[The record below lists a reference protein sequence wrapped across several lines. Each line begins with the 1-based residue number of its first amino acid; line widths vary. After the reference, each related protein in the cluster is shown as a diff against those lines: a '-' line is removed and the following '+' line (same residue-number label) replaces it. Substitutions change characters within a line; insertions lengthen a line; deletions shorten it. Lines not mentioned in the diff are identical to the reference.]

1 MFMKHILLATLFVGI
16 AAGLLAQSIVG
27 NGWARYAQPQSY
39 DPKTPPPLALPEA
52 YALALSNLAKTPGAT
67 NRFHCISASC
77 VEMSNT
83 NGWTGWTF
91 WFANTNGDRASLW
104 VFFDGAVTSDVRSS
118 ELFRK

>member
-1 MFMKHILLATLFVGI
+1 MKQVLLFAFFVVI

-27 NGWARYAQPQSY
+27 SGGARWAQPQAY
-39 DPKTPPPLALPEA
+39 DPKTPPPLALPQA
-52 YALALSNLAKTPGAT
+52 YVLALSNLAKTPGAT

-77 VEMSNT
+77 VEMNNT

-91 WFANTNGDRASLW
+91 WFANTNGDRASLM
-104 VFFDGAVTSDVRSS
+104 VFFDGIVTSDVRSG